1 MVAVVAQAVWVC
13 IPHTAGLV
21 LVGNWDTEVQDHSGK
36 GLENVN
42 MEMKRRK
49 RLLK

>member
-21 LVGNWDTEVQDHSGK
+21 LVDNWDTEVRGHPGK
-36 GLENVN
+36 DLENVR
-42 MEMKRRK
+42 MEKGKKREK
-49 RLLK
+49 K